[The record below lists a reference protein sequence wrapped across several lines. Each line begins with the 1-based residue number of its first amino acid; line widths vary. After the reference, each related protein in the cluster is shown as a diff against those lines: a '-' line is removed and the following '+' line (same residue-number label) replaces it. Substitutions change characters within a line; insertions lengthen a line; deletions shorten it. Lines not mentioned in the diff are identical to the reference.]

1 MDKLEYHLVLSLLI
15 LLICP
20 EIIYIGQYHASTRI
34 LLVIVK
40 RSCTIYTCLLNVFI
54 NQDIK
59 ITKEYFLDWVH
70 KKKSNLYKLGK
81 WEGKKEEFT

>member
-20 EIIYIGQYHASTRI
+20 EIIYIGQYHASTRF

-59 ITKEYFLDWVH
+59 INKRIFFRLSSQ
-70 KKKSNLYKLGK
+70 KKSNLYKLGK
-81 WEGKKEEFT
+81 

>member
-59 ITKEYFLDWVH
+59 INKRIFFRLSSQ
-70 KKKSNLYKLGK
+70 KKSNLYKLGK
-81 WEGKKEEFT
+81 